1 MIMKISDVLSL
12 RNGGGKQITV
22 SVKFK
27 WLTLAKVF
35 DFNVHKSI
43 VIHKISKLK
52 LKRCQIMFELK
63 SMQSSGSGAIR
74 IHIQHTK
81 PRREVTNIKNS

>member
-1 MIMKISDVLSL
+1 M
-12 RNGGGKQITV
+12 GGGKQITV

-43 VIHKISKLK
+43 VIHKTQDQ
-52 LKRCQIMFELK
+52 QIE
-63 SMQSSGSGAIR
+63 
-74 IHIQHTK
+74 TK
-81 PRREVTNIKNS
+81 TLSNNV